1 MADSRVVPERGPPT
15 TNTGAVEGLVT
26 RRIVSVWRREAAGVS
41 PGVRC
46 PARVWGFT
54 FMLLPFA
61 ASMGVVSEAPAA
73 FRSSN
78 DRPGP
83 AALIRNAVTD
93 VWTRRRLIRYL
104 VRADVKKRG
113 VNTVLGNVWWVLD
126 PLITMLIYVL
136 VMTVIFQRS
145 TPDFPLFLLSAMVPF
160 KWFTATVGSSTSAVT
175 GKENL
180 IKQILF
186 PKIILPVTLSLSQ
199 IVSFLF
205 GMAVLL
211 FVWFF
216 AYHDHV
222 TWQVVW
228 IPLIAVVQYVFVLG
242 WTFILSAVTV
252 FYRDVGIVVGHFM
265 RLLFWISPILW
276 SFMEVAG
283 RGARLQSGLEGIE
296 RGLGLPTGVL
306 FGIISMNP
314 VSLLI
319 ESYRKVVYGNLSK
332 VDVVDETT
340 GEVIGD
346 TLVWTDATLP
356 DFQTLAVIF
365 AIGVVF
371 VVIGTL
377 IFKRL
382 EPSFTKVL

>member
-1 MADSRVVPERGPPT
+1 
-15 TNTGAVEGLVT
+15 
-26 RRIVSVWRREAAGVS
+26 
-41 PGVRC
+41 
-46 PARVWGFT
+46 
-54 FMLLPFA
+54 
-61 ASMGVVSEAPAA
+61 MGVVNEAPAA

-83 AALIRNAVTD
+83 VALIRNAITD
-93 VWTRRRLIRYL
+93 VWSRRRLIRYM

-160 KWFTATVGSSTSAVT
+160 KWFTATIGSSTNAVV
-175 GKENL
+175 GREGL

-186 PKIILPVTLSLSQ
+186 PKIVLPVTLSLSQ

-205 GMAVLL
+205 GLLVLL

-228 IPLIAVVQYVFVLG
+228 LPLIALVQYTFMLG
-242 WTFILSAVTV
+242 WTFIVSAVTV
-252 FYRDVGIVVGHFM
+252 FYRDVGIVIGHFM
-265 RLLFWISPILW
+265 RLLFWVSPILW

-283 RGARLQSGLEGIE
+283 RGRRLQAGLEDVE
-296 RGLGLPTGVL
+296 RGLGLPSGVL
-306 FGIISMNP
+306 FAILSYNP

-319 ESYRKVVYGNLSK
+319 ETYRKAIYGELGTI
-332 VDVVDETT
+332 DVTDPVTGETT
-340 GEVIGD
+340 QQLAWFPAVM
-346 TLVWTDATLP
+346 P
-356 DFQTLAVIF
+356 DFAVLAVIF
-365 AIGVVF
+365 TSGIVF
-371 VVIGTL
+371 IIIGTFV
-377 IFKRL
+377 FKRL
-382 EPSFTKVL
+382 EPAFAKVL

>member
-1 MADSRVVPERGPPT
+1 M
-15 TNTGAVEGLVT
+15 GAVN
-26 RRIVSVWRREAAGVS
+26 
-41 PGVRC
+41 
-46 PARVWGFT
+46 
-54 FMLLPFA
+54 
-61 ASMGVVSEAPAA
+61 EAPAA

-83 AALIRNAVTD
+83 IALIRNAITD
-93 VWTRRRLIRYL
+93 VWSRRRLIRYM

-160 KWFTATVGSSTSAVT
+160 KWFTHTIGSSTNAVT
-175 GKENL
+175 GKTSL

-186 PKIILPVTLSLSQ
+186 PKIILPITLSLSQ

-205 GMAVLL
+205 GMGVLL
-211 FVWFF
+211 TVWFF

-222 TWQVVW
+222 TMQVVW
-228 IPLIAVVQYVFVLG
+228 LPLVAVVQFTFMLG

-252 FYRDVGIVVGHFM
+252 FYRDVGIVIGHFM
-265 RLLFWISPILW
+265 RLLFWVSPILW

-283 RGARLQSGLEGIE
+283 RGASLQKGLAGIE
-296 RGLGLPTGVL
+296 RSFGMPEGVL
-306 FGIISMNP
+306 FGMISMNP
-314 VSLLI
+314 MALLM
-319 ESYRKVVYGNLSK
+319 ETNRKLIYGGLDR
-332 VDVVDETT
+332 VDPVT
-340 GEVIGD
+340 GMPSDDGV
-346 TLVWTDATLP
+346 LAWTPAVPP
-356 DFQTLAVIF
+356 DFQMLALIF
-365 AIGVVF
+365 ASGIVII
-371 VVIGTL
+371 VIGTL